1 MLLENLLE
9 LNILGL
15 HAATGEA
22 DQTETGVNT
31 EPGELGVRPAEIEVE
46 AEASVGLAP
55 FEPFSL
61 WTPGS
66 KGEMQLKI
74 RLPRLRMDTE

>member
-15 HAATGEA
+15 PAATGEA

-31 EPGELGVRPAEIEVE
+31 EPGQTG
-46 AEASVGLAP
+46 
-55 FEPFSL
+55 
-61 WTPGS
+61 
-66 KGEMQLKI
+66 
-74 RLPRLRMDTE
+74 